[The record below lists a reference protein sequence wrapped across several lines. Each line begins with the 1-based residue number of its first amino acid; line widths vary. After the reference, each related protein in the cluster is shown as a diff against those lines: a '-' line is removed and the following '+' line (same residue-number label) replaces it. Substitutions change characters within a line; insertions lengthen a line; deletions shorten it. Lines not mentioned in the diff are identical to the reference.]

1 MREIKLFPVSAKKR
15 FCNCVHPYPSTYLPT
30 PSFSP
35 PTWFFNL
42 NIFRAFC
49 TKQVFATFLN
59 GQLFASRETVIAM
72 LQVCL
77 PKRISPLNNFAK
89 RMKHTDRSFWL
100 IQFKFIIFKTRFLFI
115 PSQSWQV
122 EIVLYEALFNNTCTW
137 PTHTHLSLLKLSL
150 SLTHTQRQRVF
161 LFLPCNTD
169 LLFQSLSLFLFLSFF
184 LLNVPL
190 LHTY

>member
-1 MREIKLFPVSAKKR
+1 
-15 FCNCVHPYPSTYLPT
+15 
-30 PSFSP
+30 
-35 PTWFFNL
+35 
-42 NIFRAFC
+42 
-49 TKQVFATFLN
+49 
-59 GQLFASRETVIAM
+59 
-72 LQVCL
+72 
-77 PKRISPLNNFAK
+77 
-89 RMKHTDRSFWL
+89 MKHTDRSFWL

-169 LLFQSLSLFLFLSFF
+169 LLFQSLSLSFF
-184 LLNVPL
+184 LFSYSMSLSCTHIRNFYKMRVILFDRKKVDRTKSFNSFSSCFLILNWIKVTATYVRTDGRTDWLTGVSLKHL
-190 LHTY
+190 LASIK